1 MKMKAMALRLRVAAA
16 VAITCI
22 AIVTALALTIYTA
35 SEELEETL
43 VEQIVS
49 EEMVYLVRHH
59 LDNPTIVVREP
70 GPNLQY
76 YVVHNT
82 ADLARV
88 PAAMRNLPIG
98 HHEVGAGIEE
108 LHVAVREVNGTRFV
122 VAYDAGPHEMRDQQ
136 FKQLLLFALATVT
149 IIAAALG
156 YWIAGLI
163 TRQITE
169 LASRVAVLDPGAPRA
184 PLAKSGQDPEVA
196 ALASA
201 FDEYQSRI
209 RTLIEREQEF
219 TGNASHE
226 LRTPLTAIRTSCEL
240 LETDTS
246 LPDKA
251 RMRIAAISAAAE
263 RMTGQIEMLLFLAR
277 AQAVND
283 REPVGLADCVNAA
296 VDPLHADIAR
306 KGLHFDNA
314 VESTATV
321 NVNRH
326 ALHLVLA
333 NLLRNAVQYT
343 SAGSIRITWQSPTL
357 TVTDTGPGIPETHRE
372 RLFDRHFRGNN
383 SSDGFGLGLAIV
395 KRACDHCGWSIA
407 VTTPAA
413 DGTAFALT
421 IN

>member
-1 MKMKAMALRLRVAAA
+1 MKTPDLRIRVAAA

-22 AIVTALALTIYTA
+22 AVVSALALTLYTA

-43 VEQIVS
+43 VDQIVS

-59 LDNPTIVVREP
+59 LENPGIVVREP

-76 YVVHNT
+76 YVARND
-82 ADLARV
+82 ADLNRV
-88 PAAMRNLPIG
+88 PEALRALPIG
-98 HHEVGAGIEE
+98 HHEIGLGIDEQ
-108 LHVAVREVNGTRFV
+108 HVAVREVDGTRFI
-122 VAYDAGPHEMRDQQ
+122 VAYDAGPHEVREQQ
-136 FKQLLLFALATVT
+136 FKRLLLFSLATVT
-149 IIAAALG
+149 LIAAALG

-163 TRQITE
+163 TRQITD
-169 LASRVAVLDPGAPRA
+169 LSARVAVLDPGAQRA
-184 PLAKSGQDPEVA
+184 PLAEPGQDPEVA

-201 FDEYQSRI
+201 FDQYQSRI
-209 RTLIEREQEF
+209 RALIDREQEF

-240 LETDTS
+240 LEAETG
-246 LPDKA
+246 LPEKTRA
-251 RMRIAAISAAAE
+251 RIAAISAAAE

-283 REPVGLADCVNAA
+283 REPVALADCVNAA
-296 VDPLHADIAR
+296 VEPLRGEIRRKALQFENTIAP
-306 KGLHFDNA
+306 
-314 VESTATV
+314 TATA

-343 SAGSIRITWQSPTL
+343 TAGSIRIDWKAPTL
-357 TVTDTGPGIPETHRE
+357 TVTDTGPGIPEIHRE
-372 RLFDRHFRGNN
+372 RMFDRHYRGNAAG
-383 SSDGFGLGLAIV
+383 DGFGLGLAIV

-407 VTTPAA
+407 ISTPSV
-413 DGTAFALT
+413 DGTAFELT
-421 IN
+421 LR

>member
-1 MKMKAMALRLRVAAA
+1 MKNLHLRIRVAAA

-22 AIVTALALTIYTA
+22 AIVAALAFTVYTA

-59 LDNPTIVVREP
+59 LDNPNMKVREP

-76 YVVHNT
+76 YVAHNK
-82 ADLARV
+82 ADLARI
-88 PAAMRNLPIG
+88 PAALRDLPVG
-98 HHEVGAGIEE
+98 HHEVGIGIDEQ
-108 LHVAVREVNGTRFV
+108 HVAVREVDGTRFV

-136 FKQLLLFALATVT
+136 FKQLLIFALVTVT
-149 IIAAALG
+149 VIAAALG

-163 TRQITE
+163 TRQVTE
-169 LASRVAVLDPGAPRA
+169 LAARVAVLDPGAPRA
-184 PLAKSGQDPEVA
+184 PLAKPGQDPEVA

-226 LRTPLTAIRTSCEL
+226 LRTPLTAIRTTCEL
-240 LETDTS
+240 LETDS
-246 LPDKA
+246 RLPEKTRA
-251 RMRIAAISAAAE
+251 RIAAISAAAE

-296 VDPLHADIAR
+296 VEPLQAEISR

-314 VESTATV
+314 VDASATA

-343 SAGSIRITWQSPTL
+343 PAGSIRITWQSPTL

-372 RLFDRHFRGNN
+372 RLFDRHYRGD
-383 SSDGFGLGLAIV
+383 SGSDGFGLGLAIV

-421 IN
+421 IR

>member
-1 MKMKAMALRLRVAAA
+1 MKALDLRVRVAAA

-22 AIVTALALTIYTA
+22 AIVTALSVTVYTA

-59 LDNPTIVVREP
+59 LDNPNMVVREP

-76 YVVHNT
+76 YVVHNK

-88 PAAMRNLPIG
+88 PVAMRSLPIG
-98 HHEVGAGIEE
+98 HHEVGIGINEQ
-108 LHVAVREVNGTRFV
+108 HVAVREVDGTHFI
-122 VAYDAGPHEMRDQQ
+122 VAYDAGPHEMRDEQ
-136 FKQLLLFALATVT
+136 FKQLLMFALATVT
-149 IIAAALG
+149 VIAAALG

-163 TRQITE
+163 TRQITD
-169 LASRVAVLDPGAPRA
+169 LAARVAVLDPGAPRA
-184 PLAKSGQDPEVA
+184 PLAKPGQDPEVA
-196 ALASA
+196 ALARA

-209 RTLIEREQEF
+209 RALIEREQEF

-240 LETDTS
+240 LETDTG
-246 LPDKA
+246 LPEKT
-251 RMRIAAISAAAE
+251 RTRIAAISAAAE

-283 REPVGLADCVNAA
+283 REPVGLAECITSA
-296 VDPLHADIAR
+296 VEPLHAEIAR

-314 VESTATV
+314 VDPAATA

-326 ALHLVLA
+326 ALHLVVA

-343 SAGSIRITWQSPTL
+343 SAGSVRVTWQAPTL

-372 RLFDRHFRGNN
+372 RLFDRHFRGTS

-395 KRACDHCGWSIA
+395 KRACDHCGWSIS

-421 IN
+421 IH